1 MEQGSFKFQILSL
14 SIDRNCMNLTVIG
27 LGYVGLPLAI
37 YSARSG
43 LSVKG
48 FDVDE
53 AKISNLNNGHS
64 FLSEFDS
71 KEILDL
77 LDARKLKFVDKLE
90 RSNHSTIFVI
100 AVPTP
105 LTEDRNPDLSM
116 LVSACEFISDVIN
129 DGDLVINES
138 TSYIGTLRNLIEPTI
153 QRRSGFKKI
162 RFAVAPER
170 IDPGNPTWHL
180 DNTPRNVAGLTEE
193 AGSDA
198 VNFYQKICGEV
209 MLFKN
214 PEEVEAAKL
223 IENTFRQVNIA
234 FINEISKL
242 ASEMNFS
249 IHTAVMAAA
258 SKPFG
263 FMPFYPSVGVGGH
276 CIPVDT
282 HYLTYTAKTSGMN
295 LPLVEIANETNIS
308 MPNFVVEKIKN
319 KLHFE
324 LKNKKI
330 QIVGIS
336 YKINSTDTRES
347 PALILIKLLRDQ
359 GAIVSWHDPLVI
371 DYQGEKSSPLQPDL
385 DLGLII
391 APHDEIDF
399 SIWKSTNMNIL
410 DLSSNPKN
418 YGWEKF
424 I

>member
-1 MEQGSFKFQILSL
+1 
-14 SIDRNCMNLTVIG
+14 
-27 LGYVGLPLAI
+27 
-37 YSARSG
+37 
-43 LSVKG
+43 
-48 FDVDE
+48 
-53 AKISNLNNGHS
+53 
-64 FLSEFDS
+64 
-71 KEILDL
+71 
-77 LDARKLKFVDKLE
+77 
-90 RSNHSTIFVI
+90 
-100 AVPTP
+100 
-105 LTEDRNPDLSM
+105 
-116 LVSACEFISDVIN
+116 
-129 DGDLVINES
+129 
-138 TSYIGTLRNLIEPTI
+138 
-153 QRRSGFKKI
+153 
-162 RFAVAPER
+162 
-170 IDPGNPTWHL
+170 
-180 DNTPRNVAGLTEE
+180 
-193 AGSDA
+193 
-198 VNFYQKICGEV
+198 
-209 MLFKN
+209 
-214 PEEVEAAKL
+214 
-223 IENTFRQVNIA
+223 
-234 FINEISKL
+234 
-242 ASEMNFS
+242 MNFS